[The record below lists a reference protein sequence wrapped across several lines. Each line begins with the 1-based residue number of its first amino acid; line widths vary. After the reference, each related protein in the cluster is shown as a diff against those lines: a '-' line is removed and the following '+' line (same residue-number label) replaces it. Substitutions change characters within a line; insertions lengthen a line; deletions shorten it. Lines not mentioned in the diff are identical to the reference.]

1 MQGSITPSAPPAES
15 AEKCVPP
22 NASILC
28 GAALA
33 LWHGT
38 AEKGEFAVVTV
49 DGREVARYSLSDD
62 REETIRGI
70 GGENK
75 LVISNGKAD
84 VIEADCPDK
93 VCVDHRSISNV
104 GETIVCLPQ
113 KVVVKIV
120 GEDSGVDMG
129 A

>member
-1 MQGSITPSAPPAES
+1 M
-15 AEKCVPP
+15 EKKKIKRDIILAAFLLV
-22 NASILC
+22 LC
-28 GAALA
+28 GVALV

-38 AEKGEFAVVTV
+38 AEKGEIAVVTV

-104 GETIVCLPQ
+104 GETIVCLPH

>member
-1 MQGSITPSAPPAES
+1 M
-15 AEKCVPP
+15 EKKRIKRDIILAVFLLL
-22 NASILC
+22 LC
-28 GAALA
+28 GAAL
-33 LWHGT
+33 LIRHVT
-38 AEKGEFAVVTV
+38 AEKGEFAQVTV
-49 DGREVARYSLSDD
+49 DGREIARYPLSED
-62 REETIRGI
+62 REVTVEGI

-84 VIEADCPDK
+84 VCEADCPDK

-104 GETIVCLPQ
+104 GETIVCLPH

-120 GEDSGVDMG
+120 GADGGEDSGVDMG